1 MLRIGLTGGIGS
13 GKTTVA
19 DLFGRHGVPVIDSD
33 DIARALAQPGQ
44 PPYDE
49 IVRAFGADILDD
61 KGRIDRPKLR
71 KLVFTDT
78 ARRKQLE
85 AILHPHIRGD
95 IERQLRGLRGPY
107 CVIVVPLLIEAGF
120 TDLVD
125 RILVVDCDEQQQVA
139 RVAARS
145 GLADA
150 DVRRIMQAQLS
161 RTDRLKHA
169 DDTLVNSG
177 DVAALEAA
185 TEVLH
190 RHYLRLAAAPA

>member
-19 DLFGRHGVPVIDSD
+19 DLFGRRGVPVIDSD

-44 PPYDE
+44 APYDE
-49 IVRAFGADILDD
+49 IVRAFGADILDG

-85 AILHPHIRGD
+85 AILHPHIRSD

-120 TDLVD
+120 ADLVD
-125 RILVVDCDEQQQVA
+125 RILVVDCDEHQQVA

-161 RTDRLKHA
+161 RAERLKHA

-177 DVAALEAA
+177 NVAELEAA
-185 TEVLH
+185 TETLH
-190 RHYLRLAAAPA
+190 HRYLNLAASAS